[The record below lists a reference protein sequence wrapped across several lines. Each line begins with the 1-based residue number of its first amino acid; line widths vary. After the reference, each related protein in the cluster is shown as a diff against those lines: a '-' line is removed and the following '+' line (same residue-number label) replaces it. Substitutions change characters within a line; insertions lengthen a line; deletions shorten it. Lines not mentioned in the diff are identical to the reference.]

1 MVAWLLA
8 RLRHVSKEP
17 ATWTAEWESFAVA
30 LGHNLQ
36 RARLAKD
43 LSQEAVAYRVGLTR
57 YTYQAYERG
66 RSQSLSPMN
75 PTLRVMVALSQ
86 VLEVPL
92 SDLLPPQAPDVTTR

>member
-1 MVAWLLA
+1 MG
-8 RLRHVSKEP
+8 KEP

-86 VLEVPL
+86 VLEVPV
-92 SDLLPPQAPDVTTR
+92 SDLLPPQAPNVTTR